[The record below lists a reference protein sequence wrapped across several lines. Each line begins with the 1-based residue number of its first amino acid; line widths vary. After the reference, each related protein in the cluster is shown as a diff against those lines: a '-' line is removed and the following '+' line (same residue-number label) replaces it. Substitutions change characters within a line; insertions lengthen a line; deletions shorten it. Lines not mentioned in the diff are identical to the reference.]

1 MSRCLQ
7 LAQNCL
13 TYDFI
18 GTTCDESADD
28 ICTVQIPTGWRPAFL
43 EQSTLTLFFD
53 LYHSLP
59 PSLSSLVR
67 ITFKKLYTMPNNF
80 INFIYHCL
88 GSIMLGATSFS
99 STFLI

>member
-18 GTTCDESADD
+18 GTTCDESSDD

-67 ITFKKLYTMPNNF
+67 K
-80 INFIYHCL
+80 CL
-88 GSIMLGATSFS
+88 NLH
-99 STFLI
+99 LQLNKWY

>member
-18 GTTCDESADD
+18 GTTCDESSDD

-67 ITFKKLYTMPNNF
+67 KNFKYKIYNKINTINITFRLYHVWCN
-80 INFIYHCL
+80 
-88 GSIMLGATSFS
+88 
-99 STFLI
+99 

>member
-18 GTTCDESADD
+18 GTTCDESSDD

-59 PSLSSLVR
+59 HSLSSLVR
-67 ITFKKLYTMPNNF
+67 TNIKCYIYNKIHCISITF
-80 INFIYHCL
+80 
-88 GSIMLGATSFS
+88 
-99 STFLI
+99 

>member
-18 GTTCDESADD
+18 GTTCDESSDD

-67 ITFKKLYTMPNNF
+67 KSFKIFYT
-80 INFIYHCL
+80 I
-88 GSIMLGATSFS
+88 SF
-99 STFLI
+99 

>member
-18 GTTCDESADD
+18 GTTCDESSDD

-59 PSLSSLVR
+59 PSLSSLVSQLKK
-67 ITFKKLYTMPNNF
+67 ITHCNLKK
-80 INFIYHCL
+80 I
-88 GSIMLGATSFS
+88 
-99 STFLI
+99 